1 MQKFQVVTG
10 YTKAALLVG
19 RCLAGVLGQ
28 ALLLFGVCDYLA
40 LNYITLGCV
49 SIATLIACFLPTV
62 SHSMY
67 FHRNKI
73 QAISLQEYADILSS
87 KNQEQSLK
95 TLIAQSIESAEPQDV
110 KPPITSREQSV
121 FNLLWTDFKSAY
133 SDVYTLKWSLW
144 WSIATCG
151 FYQAVNYIQ
160 PLWESITPPESIA
173 VYNGAVEALH
183 ALLGKIVL
191 IRSSFSVF

>member
-10 YTKAALLVG
+10 YTKATLLVG
-19 RCLAGVLGQ
+19 RCLAGILGQ
-28 ALLLFGVCDYLA
+28 LLILFEVCDYLA

-49 SIATLIACFLPTV
+49 SVATLIACCLPTV
-62 SHSMY
+62 THSMY
-67 FHRNKI
+67 FHRNKF
-73 QAISLQEYADILSS
+73 QEVNRREYSDISYPANKGDSSTAHLKIL
-87 KNQEQSLK
+87 
-95 TLIAQSIESAEPQDV
+95 TIESAEPQDLTIPATP
-110 KPPITSREQSV
+110 KESSV
-121 FNLLWTDFKSAY
+121 LNLIWTDFRSAY

-173 VYNGAVEALH
+173 IYNGAVEALH
-183 ALLGKIVL
+183 ALLGIV
-191 IRSSFSVF
+191 IFI